1 MQFYKKT
8 RVDRRTQ
15 LIKFSIKL
23 MLILTLFFIII
34 TLIDKVDFPSPK
46 KDIQKVIP
54 NEHFKIVK

>member
-15 LIKFSIKL
+15 LIKFSIKF

-34 TLIDKVDFPSPK
+34 TLIDKIDFPSPK

-54 NEHFKIVK
+54 NENFKIVK

>member
-15 LIKFSIKL
+15 LIKFSIKF

-34 TLIDKVDFPSPK
+34 TFIDKVDFPSLK

-54 NEHFKIVK
+54 NEQFKIVK

>member
-8 RVDRRTQ
+8 RADKRTQ
-15 LIKFSIKL
+15 LIKFSIKF

-54 NEHFKIVK
+54 NENLKIVK

>member
-54 NEHFKIVK
+54 NEQFKIVK

>member
-15 LIKFSIKL
+15 LIKFSIKF

-54 NEHFKIVK
+54 NEQFKIVK

>member
-15 LIKFSIKL
+15 LIKFSIKF

-34 TLIDKVDFPSPK
+34 TFIDKLYFPSTK

-54 NEHFKIVK
+54 NENFKIVK

>member
-15 LIKFSIKL
+15 LIKFSIKF

-54 NEHFKIVK
+54 NENFKIVK

>member
-15 LIKFSIKL
+15 LIKFSIKF

-54 NEHFKIVK
+54 NENLKIVK